1 MYDSGGLRQV
11 RNSKEVFRVS
21 KLTPVVTCSILIC
34 SDRCFRGEREDKTGP
49 VLKETLER
57 LGYHVHD
64 VKVVPDELDVIVGQL
79 KEWVRLGIDLIVTS
93 GGTGVGPRDVTPE
106 ATLQVI
112 EREIPG
118 MSFAALM
125 LSLQKT
131 PHAVLSRAK
140 AGVAGTTLIIN
151 LPGSTKGAQEIIEYL
166 DPALKHAV
174 PIIHGEV
181 IE

>member
-1 MYDSGGLRQV
+1 M
-11 RNSKEVFRVS
+11 N
-21 KLTPVVTCSILIC
+21 
-34 SDRCFRGEREDKTGP
+34 
-49 VLKETLER
+49 
-57 LGYHVHD
+57 

-125 LSLQKT
+125 LSLQKHHMLCY
-131 PHAVLSRAK
+131 PEPKQVW
-140 AGVAGTTLIIN
+140 
-151 LPGSTKGAQEIIEYL
+151 Q
-166 DPALKHAV
+166 V
-174 PIIHGEV
+174 PP
-181 IE
+181 

>member
-1 MYDSGGLRQV
+1 
-11 RNSKEVFRVS
+11 VS
-21 KLTPVVTCSILIC
+21 ETAQLVTCCVLIC
-34 SDRCFRGEREDKTGP
+34 SDRCFSGERQDRTGP

-57 LGYHVHD
+57 LGYQVLD
-64 VKVVPDELDVIVGQL
+64 LKVVPDDLEVIADQL
-79 KEWVRLGIDLIVTS
+79 RKWVEMGVDLIVTS

-112 EREIPG
+112 DKEIPG
-118 MSFAALM
+118 ISQAALV

-140 AGVAGTTLIIN
+140 AGVSGKTLIVN
-151 LPGSTKGAQEIIEYL
+151 LPGSTKGAQEIIEQL

-174 PIIHGEV
+174 PIIHGQV